1 MWNVLEKKTDAVV
14 NYLEYIQSTT
24 QYQLEIGK
32 LQEDNDKII
41 LNALKNANIVKDE
54 QIEKLNEAINAHPSD
69 PELYYNLSVLYAEKG
84 LKSQS
89 ALFLQKA
96 QDLDVNIK

>member
-1 MWNVLEKKTDAVV
+1 MWDVLENKTDAVV
-14 NYLEYIQSTT
+14 SYLEHIQGTT
-24 QYQLEIGK
+24 QYQLEIHK
-32 LQEDNDKII
+32 LQEDNNEII
-41 LNALKNANIVKDE
+41 LNALKNADTVKDG
-54 QIEKLNEAINAHPSD
+54 QIERLNEAIKIHSSN

-84 LKSQS
+84 LKTQS